1 MSSYLA
7 IESLALNCALTDK
20 RNALVFARS
29 AMRVAVLLKRP
40 DLAYRCNEM
49 IAAIGAV

>member
-7 IESLALNCALTDK
+7 IEAFALSLALTDK
-20 RNALVFARS
+20 RNALAHARS
-29 AMRVAVLLKRP
+29 AMKVAIVLKRP
-40 DLAYRCNEM
+40 DLAWRCNEM